1 MLSICIPIFNNNISK
16 LTQSLVQQ
24 AERLELATEIL
35 LLDDGSSPEFKA
47 VNRNLES
54 LGGVHYAELETNV
67 GRAAIRNKLAQR
79 ARYAYLLFLDADSM
93 LVSKQFLS
101 NYAAVMGQYDL
112 VCGGTV
118 YAPHP
123 PADDNQL
130 LRYRYGKKREEM
142 PPEERQKR
150 GFAITAN
157 NFMIRKE
164 VLLEVPFRE
173 EIRQYGHE
181 DTVLGYDLHRQGI
194 VIWHIDNPV
203 EHTGLETSEI
213 FLQKTEL
220 AIKNLWHIGTTLL
233 PNQNFIQNSAL
244 LRARKTCDAL
254 NITRVLGSLFKLV
267 AASLRVHLTGRNPQ
281 IGLFQ
286 LYKFGFLCSLPRK

>member
-1 MLSICIPIFNNNISK
+1 MLSICIPIYNISVAA
-16 LTQSLVQQ
+16 LTEAISEQ
-24 AERLELATEIL
+24 ASRLGLPYEIL
-35 LLDDGSSPEFKA
+35 LLDDGSETGWKDHNRMLARLPGVNYTELPE
-47 VNRNLES
+47 NI
-54 LGGVHYAELETNV
+54 
-67 GRAAIRNKLAQR
+67 GRAAIRNMLSQN
-79 ARYAYLLFLDADSM
+79 ARYEYLIFLDADSM

-101 NYAAVMGQYDL
+101 NYAAVMGQYDV

-118 YAPHP
+118 YGPHP

-130 LRYRYGKKREEM
+130 LRYRYGKQREEM
-142 PPEERQKR
+142 SPSERQKR

-157 NFMIRKE
+157 NFMIKRE
-164 VLLEVPFRE
+164 VLLKVPFRE

-194 VIWHIDNPV
+194 VIGQIDNPV

-254 NITRVLGSLFKLV
+254 NISRVLGSLYSLF
-267 AASLRVHLTGRNPQ
+267 AGSLRVHLTGRNPQ